1 MPPPINT
8 APDRRASNRLCFG
21 FINQARPRLA
31 ARPQPESSVAPI
43 KTDTTH
49 ITGYWCSTGK
59 LESMNC
65 GRNAVKNAIDFG
77 LVIAT
82 TKPRQ
87 A

>member
-1 MPPPINT
+1 MPPPIST
-8 APDRRASNRLCFG
+8 APDKCPSSRLCFG
-21 FINQARPRLA
+21 FMNQARPRLA
-31 ARPQPESSVAPI
+31 ARPQESSVARI

-49 ITGYWCSTGK
+49 ITSIWCSTDK